1 MTKDETIEALA
12 KELYKQVWQD
22 EDHGP
27 ENWPCC
33 VPEATI
39 AYEFMTAQY
48 AELVEVLEFYAN
60 EENHIC
66 QSVDAGCGC
75 CRETMPSNIDDDE
88 GVLAQLALNNL
99 PKGG

>member
-1 MTKDETIEALA
+1 MTKQQTIEALA
-12 KELYKQVWQD
+12 KEIAQQSRVMI
-22 EDHGP
+22 P
-27 ENWPCC
+27 NC
-33 VPEATI
+33 VEVATI

-48 AELVEVLEFYAN
+48 AEMVEVLEFYAN